1 MKKSK
6 KPEITPEQILGDY
19 NKIME
24 FVNKLEGQDLTNI
37 NLKEKFVKGEYLSQP
52 KKRKIK
58 FKDSVTGKTFGFKD
72 LESYMENNI
81 GKDF

>member
-37 NLKEKFVKGEYLSQP
+37 NLKELEDQTEQI
-52 KKRKIK
+52 KKEIEDKYNPIIDK
-58 FKDSVTGKTFGFKD
+58 LNKNLDSEK
-72 LESYMENNI
+72 
-81 GKDF
+81 

>member
-37 NLKEKFVKGEYLSQP
+37 NLKELEDQTEQI
-52 KKRKIK
+52 KKEIEDKYNPFIDK
-58 FKDSVTGKTFGFKD
+58 LNKTLDSKK
-72 LESYMENNI
+72 
-81 GKDF
+81 

>member
-24 FVNKLEGQDLTNI
+24 FVNKIEGQDLSKI
-37 NLKEKFVKGEYLSQP
+37 NLEELEEQTEQIKKEIEDKYNPVIDKLN
-52 KKRKIK
+52 KNL
-58 FKDSVTGKTFGFKD
+58 DSEK
-72 LESYMENNI
+72 
-81 GKDF
+81 

>member
-24 FVNKLEGQDLTNI
+24 FVNKIEGQDLSKI
-37 NLKEKFVKGEYLSQP
+37 NLEELEEQTEQIKKEIEDKYNPIIDKLN
-52 KKRKIK
+52 KNL
-58 FKDSVTGKTFGFKD
+58 DSEK
-72 LESYMENNI
+72 
-81 GKDF
+81 

>member
-6 KPEITPEQILGDY
+6 KPEITPEQLLGDY

-37 NLKEKFVKGEYLSQP
+37 NLKELEDQTEQI
-52 KKRKIK
+52 KKEIEDKYNPIIDK
-58 FKDSVTGKTFGFKD
+58 LNKNLDSKK
-72 LESYMENNI
+72 
-81 GKDF
+81 

>member
-24 FVNKLEGQDLTNI
+24 FVNKLEGQDLSKI
-37 NLKEKFVKGEYLSQP
+37 NLEELEEQTEQIKKEIEDKYNPIIDKLNKNLDS
-52 KKRKIK
+52 KK
-58 FKDSVTGKTFGFKD
+58 
-72 LESYMENNI
+72 
-81 GKDF
+81 

>member
-6 KPEITPEQILGDY
+6 KPEITPEQLLGDY

-37 NLKEKFVKGEYLSQP
+37 NLKELEDQPEQIKKEINQIQKDFKDKYKEHLSEGDLE
-52 KKRKIK
+52 K
-58 FKDSVTGKTFGFKD
+58 FKTDLDSK
-72 LESYMENNI
+72 E
-81 GKDF
+81 

>member
-6 KPEITPEQILGDY
+6 KPEITPEQLLGDY

-37 NLKEKFVKGEYLSQP
+37 NLKELEDQTEQI
-52 KKRKIK
+52 KKEIEDKYNPIIDK
-58 FKDSVTGKTFGFKD
+58 LNKNLDSEK
-72 LESYMENNI
+72 
-81 GKDF
+81 